1 MDPMIVEQATVL
13 TRALGLA
20 LIDFLWQG
28 LLVAAVYGVFRFGFR
43 RRSPA
48 FHVVL
53 GQVAMLGFLVL
64 PILGVVR
71 HWGRLSQP
79 ATAAGDAVGAAI
91 SGASPAFVHSHAT
104 GAIDLLAL
112 ADQALPW
119 VVALWLAGVVVLSTR
134 SGWEWWTLRCL
145 CRRARPLPAQWAEQL
160 RILSLRMGVG
170 GRVQARES
178 PDVDTPML
186 FGWLRPVILL
196 PVGMVLRLPRE
207 QVIPILLH
215 ELAHVR
221 RLDYLFNLAELS
233 VLTLLYYHP
242 VVHWLARR
250 LAQDRELACD
260 AMVLKAG
267 ANRIDYAAALAN
279 LAHEQH
285 ALHRPT
291 PRFALAAAAGLLLER
306 ISRIVESPDQPS
318 PRIVR
323 KPSWPVLMAALA
335 LAAATIA
342 VSNISPT
349 RNDWQFRMS
358 PTMAIDLP
366 LLALRTP
373 FEVGQ
378 RMDELIAM
386 MPRSLLDDGPAP
398 RPAAP
403 PVDAPVAPLE
413 LPAALPALAQ
423 PIRAASNPIGSS
435 ISEQV
440 PEANEA
446 APRPI
451 HAPAPVYPRDAR
463 LQGMEGSVSL
473 SFRIDAAGRPADI
486 RIESSNPS
494 GIFDRAARRA
504 LVRWRFTLPEAHDSD
519 RRLRRSF
526 DFRLGSANV
535 ATAEC
540 VTPVGTRICQ

>member
-1 MDPMIVEQATVL
+1 MDPMIIEQATVL

-28 LLVAAVYGVFRFGFR
+28 LLVAAVYGAFRFGFR
-43 RRSPA
+43 KRAPA

-53 GQVAMLGFLVL
+53 GQMAMLGFLVL
-64 PILGVVR
+64 PILGVIH
-71 HWGRLSQP
+71 HWGQLSQP
-79 ATAAGDAVGAAI
+79 ATYAGNAAGSAV
-91 SGASPAFVHSHAT
+91 SGDSPAFVHSPAT
-104 GAIDLLAL
+104 GVIDLSTVAEH
-112 ADQALPW
+112 ALPML
-119 VVALWLAGVVVLSTR
+119 VALWLAGVVVLSAR
-134 SGWEWWTLRCL
+134 SGWEWWALRRL

-170 GRVQARES
+170 GRVEARES
-178 PDVDTPML
+178 PDVDMPML

-196 PVGMVLRLPRE
+196 PAGMVLRLPRE

-233 VLTLLYYHP
+233 VPTLLYYHP

-250 LAQDRELACD
+250 LAHDRELACD

-267 ANRIDYAAALAN
+267 ANRIDYAVALAK

-306 ISRIVESPDQPS
+306 ISRIVESPEQPS
-318 PRIVR
+318 PGMIR
-323 KPSWPVLMAALA
+323 KPSWPVLMAVLA

-342 VSNISPT
+342 ISGISPP
-349 RNDWQFRMS
+349 RNDWHFRMT
-358 PTMAIDLP
+358 PTMAMDLP

-378 RMDELIAM
+378 RMDELVAM
-386 MPRSLLDDGPAP
+386 MPRSLLDDGPAS

-423 PIRAASNPIGSS
+423 PIRAASDPIGLP

-440 PEANEA
+440 AKGTGTPQA
-446 APRPI
+446 I
-451 HAPAPVYPRDAR
+451 QAPAPVYPRDAR
-463 LQGMEGSVSL
+463 LQGVEGSVSF

-504 LVRWRFTLPEAHDSD
+504 LVRWRFTVAEAHDPD
-519 RRLRRSF
+519 RRLRRGF